1 MPTMLATRIR
11 EVLRDHP
18 HWGPMRVAEVLKTS
32 ARVIS
37 VVASR
42 EKIRFMDRTDL
53 EIYTDGLREKLNA
66 G

>member
-1 MPTMLATRIR
+1 
-11 EVLRDHP
+11 
-18 HWGPMRVAEVLKTS
+18 MRVAEVLKTS